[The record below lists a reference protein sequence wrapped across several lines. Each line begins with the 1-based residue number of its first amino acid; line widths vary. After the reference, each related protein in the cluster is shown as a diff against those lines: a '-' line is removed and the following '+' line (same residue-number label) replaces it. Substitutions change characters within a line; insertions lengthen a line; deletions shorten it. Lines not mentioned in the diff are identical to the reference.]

1 MIDSFLKRHD
11 FDLIAR
17 SHQVVEEG
25 YELGHDRKLLTVFSA
40 PNYCGEFL
48 NLGAVLQVN
57 R

>member
-17 SHQVVEEG
+17 SHHVVEEG
-25 YELGHDRKLLTVFSA
+25 YEFGHDRKLLTIFSA